1 MNPGDPRRVTR
12 VIVTLDLPP
21 LQDGGIATLVDV
33 LATGLHAVGEDVVVY
48 ARGRG
53 PEVDAWDRD
62 RDYPVIRMWGHS
74 WIRHTTRNLTPHLL
88 KIFAKHRPLDL
99 TLANWQLA
107 AGAVAVAGRLG
118 VPVTA
123 LVYGRDVTA
132 RDPLPGALSRVDRI
146 LALTHW
152 LAAELEA
159 RGMDR
164 GRVQAVHAAVHRPRM
179 EGEPGT
185 FRRRFGL
192 GDAPLVLC
200 VGRLIP
206 RKGQDALIE
215 AWPQVIRRVPGARLV
230 LVGEGRDGDRL
241 RSLIRRGG
249 LEPAVDLAGFLDPGD
264 LESAYRAADL
274 FAMPCREEAGG
285 DTEGFGLVFLE
296 AGARGLPVI
305 GGRTAG
311 VVEAIVDGR
320 TGLLVE
326 PGDGPALVDALVG
339 LLGDRARSR
348 AMGDAG
354 RARVASE
361 YTPEAYA
368 RRVLRAGGW

>member
-1 MNPGDPRRVTR
+1 MSPRGERRTTR
-12 VIVTLDLPP
+12 VILTLDLPP

-33 LATGLHAVGEDVVVY
+33 LATGLQSLDEDVVVY

-53 PEVDAWDRD
+53 RQVEAWDRG
-62 RDYPVIRMWGHS
+62 RPYPVVRMWGHS
-74 WIRHTTRNLTPHLL
+74 WIRNTSRNVTPYLL
-88 KIFAKHRPLDL
+88 KIYAKYRSADIY
-99 TLANWQLA
+99 LASWQIA
-107 AGAVAVAGRLG
+107 AAATAVSGRLG
-118 VPVTA
+118 ASLTA

-132 RDPLPGALSRVDRI
+132 RDPFPRALHRVDRI
-146 LALTHW
+146 LALTDW
-152 LAAELEA
+152 LARELRH
-159 RGMDR
+159 RGVDDDR
-164 GRVQAVHAAVHRPRM
+164 IHAVHAAVHPPRVA
-179 EGEPGT
+179 GDPGSI
-185 FRRRFGL
+185 RRRFGL
-192 GDAPLVLC
+192 GEAPVVLC

-215 AWPQVIRRVPGARLV
+215 AWTHVRRRIPDARLLV
-230 LVGEGRDGDRL
+230 VGEGPDRP
-241 RSLIRRGG
+241 R
-249 LEPAVDLAGFLDPGD
+249 LEARIGDLAGGDSIQLTGFLGSGD
-264 LESAYRAADL
+264 LDSAYRAADL

-285 DTEGFGLVFLE
+285 DTEGFGLVYLE

-311 VVEAIVDGR
+311 VVEAVVDGQ

-339 LLGDRARSR
+339 LLADRHRAR
-348 AMGDAG
+348 AMGQAG
-354 RARVASE
+354 RRRVESN